1 VDIIAT
7 APVDITDPTAANGLS
22 DGVIYGFHLASA
34 SELTRTLSLDNN
46 LIPHT
51 THTSIE
57 FADMMYRDVLSD
69 GVLNGVGFRASTTA
83 DPTDQVIPFFI
94 GTTAV
99 NTDMYRRLL
108 ALSMLRVAESD
119 YNVTGVTLVDIF
131 SNAERYSMST
141 SGLFSNEVPSP
152 IDITPPVITSS
163 AVGSA
168 TYSGV
173 LNYPVIVND
182 LLDIKRIDYS

>member
-1 VDIIAT
+1 
-7 APVDITDPTAANGLS
+7 
-22 DGVIYGFHLASA
+22 
-34 SELTRTLSLDNN
+34 
-46 LIPHT
+46 
-51 THTSIE
+51 
-57 FADMMYRDVLSD
+57 
-69 GVLNGVGFRASTTA
+69 
-83 DPTDQVIPFFI
+83 
-94 GTTAV
+94 

-182 LLDIKRIDYS
+182 LLDIKRIDYSIDGNYLSTEDDLDNPSLTIDTTAYADGDHVLTVEAWDILDNYASQDFALKF